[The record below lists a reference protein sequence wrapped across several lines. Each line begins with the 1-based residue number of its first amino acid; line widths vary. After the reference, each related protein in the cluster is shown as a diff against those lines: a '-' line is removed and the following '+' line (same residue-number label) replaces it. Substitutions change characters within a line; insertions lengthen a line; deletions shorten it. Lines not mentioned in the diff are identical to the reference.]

1 LHWLRA
7 MFTHQRLA
15 RLIIE
20 PDQPAAEEP
29 DGSLGRED
37 SNKKTNTK

>member
-1 LHWLRA
+1 MLA
-7 MFTHQRLA
+7 HQRLA

-20 PDQPAAEEP
+20 PDQSAAEEP

-37 SNKKTNTK
+37 